1 MGVKEDIQKTVQ
13 ENCVVM
19 YSKSTCPYCV
29 KARKALESTGVQ
41 YLEIDLNSLS
51 NTAAYQD
58 ALQDITGKRSVPR
71 VFVGGACIGGGDET
85 AALHRRG
92 RLEPLLQSCH
102 APCHAPGVLG
112 GLWGAFRGLVF
123 PASR

>member
-71 VFVGGACIGGGDET
+71 VFIGGKCIGGGDET
-85 AALHRRG
+85 AAAAASGDLLR
-92 RLEPLLQSCH
+92 LLQE
-102 APCHAPGVLG
+102 A
-112 GLWGAFRGLVF
+112 GAL
-123 PASR
+123 